1 MSTNRWGE
9 RLVGY
14 PGDLARRYRRAGL
27 WGTRTIAGE
36 LHAVASAHPRR
47 EAVVALDGRLTYHE
61 LDERTDLLAAGL
73 AGLGLRP
80 GDPVLFQVTNRLGAV
95 IAWYGVLKAG
105 LVPVCTLAAHR
116 GHEIGEIS
124 RRTGAVAHLVEAGTT
139 GFDLVGFAAEQ
150 QRDHPTLRHILV
162 LGGAGAPGIAVESLG
177 AGRDPRAARATVEDI
192 QRGIDPDDVAVF
204 QLSGGTTGVP
214 KVIPRLHAEY
224 WYNAAAYAR
233 SWGWTPDTRVAH
245 LIPVI
250 HNAGIVCAVH
260 GPHSA
265 GACLVL
271 GSPDLAVSLPLM
283 AQEGATHVLLGH
295 GHFKAVAEPG
305 FAAAAASLTQVV
317 LSGAKVPPALF
328 GELER
333 RGLWS
338 GQLFGMGEG
347 LFLTTRPGAA
357 REARATTVGIP
368 LSPLDEIRILEPGT
382 DTELPDGQVGELC
395 CRGPYT
401 LRGYFDAA
409 AHNARAFTPDGFYR
423 TGDLACVREIGGQ
436 RYLSIEGRIKDV
448 INRGGEKINAEEVEL
463 LLLRHPRI
471 IDAAAVAMPDPR
483 LGERTCAYLVVRG
496 EPLSLAEI
504 REHFAQ
510 LQVAKF
516 KWPERVEHLTEIPRT
531 LVGKTDKKRLTVETE
546 IPALPARL
554 PGAGRLLAAPRST
567 IAVMASSEPPGAA
580 RGTGRAA
587 PPRPAKAGPAKA
599 GPAKDAGKP
608 AGATTARRE
617 LVENEIYEHAIRLF
631 AERGFAGTSLQDI
644 ADALGIT
651 RPALYYYV
659 KSKDELLAKLAADV
673 AGGSAAQITELAGR
687 PDLDAAG
694 KLREIVR
701 LTALRQANQAERF
714 RLLIRS
720 EAELPAELSDAYDTS
735 RRAVLHAVTDVIDE
749 GIRAGRFRPVDAR
762 IAALGVIGMW
772 NWVAWWFRPERDS
785 ADAVADQL
793 ADMAIAALQRADH
806 RIPDGEGP
814 AAALKMLRQDIDHLE
829 RVLDL

>member
-1 MSTNRWGE
+1 MSTSRWGN

-14 PGDLARRYRRAGL
+14 PDDLVRRYRRAGL

-36 LHAVASAHPRR
+36 LHAVASAHPGR
-47 EAVVALDGRLTYHE
+47 EAVAALDGRMTYRE
-61 LDERTDLLAAGL
+61 LDESTDALAAGL

-80 GDPVLFQVTNRLGAV
+80 GDPVLFQVTNRLAAV
-95 IAWYGVLKAG
+95 VAWYGVLKAG

-124 RRTGAVAHLVEAGTT
+124 RRTGAVAHLVEAGTP

-150 QRDHPTLRHILV
+150 QRDHPTLRHVLV
-162 LGGAGAPGIAVESLG
+162 LGGTGGVAIESLG
-177 AGRDPRAARATVEDI
+177 AGLDPRAARTIVEDI
-192 QRGIDPDDVAVF
+192 QRGIGPDDVAVF

-233 SWGWTPDTRVAH
+233 SWGWSPDTRVAH

-260 GPHSA
+260 ASHSA

-271 GSPDLAVSLPLM
+271 GPPDLAVSLPLM
-283 AQEGATHVLLGH
+283 AREGATHVLLGH

-347 LFLTTRPGAA
+347 LFLTTRPGAP
-357 REARATTVGIP
+357 REARATTVGTP
-368 LSPLDEIRILEPGT
+368 LSPLDEIRILEPGSA
-382 DTELPDGQVGELC
+382 TELPDGQVGELC

-409 AHNARAFTPDGFYR
+409 AHNLRAFTPDGFYR
-423 TGDLACVREIGGQ
+423 TGDLASVREIDGQ
-436 RYLSIEGRIKDV
+436 RCVSIEGRIKDV

-471 IDAAAVAMPDPR
+471 TDAAVVAMPDPR
-483 LGERTCAYLVVRG
+483 LGERTCAYVVVRG

-504 REHFAQ
+504 QEHFTR

-516 KWPERVEHLTEIPRT
+516 KWPERIEHLTEIPRT
-531 LVGKTDKKRLTVETE
+531 LVGKTDKKRLQAE
-546 IPALPARL
+546 ITARL
-554 PGAGRLLAAPRST
+554 AAELADLADLAAGQPQPAT
-567 IAVMASSEPPGAA
+567 
-580 RGTGRAA
+580 A
-587 PPRPAKAGPAKA
+587 P
-599 GPAKDAGKP
+599 
-608 AGATTARRE
+608 
-617 LVENEIYEHAIRLF
+617 
-631 AERGFAGTSLQDI
+631 
-644 ADALGIT
+644 
-651 RPALYYYV
+651 
-659 KSKDELLAKLAADV
+659 
-673 AGGSAAQITELAGR
+673 GGSQ
-687 PDLDAAG
+687 
-694 KLREIVR
+694 
-701 LTALRQANQAERF
+701 
-714 RLLIRS
+714 
-720 EAELPAELSDAYDTS
+720 
-735 RRAVLHAVTDVIDE
+735 
-749 GIRAGRFRPVDAR
+749 
-762 IAALGVIGMW
+762 
-772 NWVAWWFRPERDS
+772 
-785 ADAVADQL
+785 
-793 ADMAIAALQRADH
+793 
-806 RIPDGEGP
+806 
-814 AAALKMLRQDIDHLE
+814 
-829 RVLDL
+829 